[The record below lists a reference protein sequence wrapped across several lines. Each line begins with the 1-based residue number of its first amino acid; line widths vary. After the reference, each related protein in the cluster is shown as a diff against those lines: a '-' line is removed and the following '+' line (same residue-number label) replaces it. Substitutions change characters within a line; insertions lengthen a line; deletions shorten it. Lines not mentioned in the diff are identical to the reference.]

1 MSTKNIKDLT
11 KEFGSIDIKSYL
23 LKVFSYWK
31 LFVLSVVISLAF
43 AKYKNMMGTNS
54 YKISSLITIDEKT
67 NPMLSAST
75 NISFNWG
82 GASNMVESVKADF
95 KSRTHNEKVV
105 SELQFYINY
114 LQKEQILLETRYKD
128 IYGYTPFV
136 IKINNPESYQVQGH
150 KVQLIFTDENTVE
163 VSLDLK
169 ENGNN
174 INLYNYSNH
183 TSKNTTLDNSVY
195 TKKFNIKKS
204 IKTPFCE
211 FDLHLTNKPN
221 LNTPYYI
228 SFSSFNGTVA
238 NYKGIDINTAVT
250 GTSLLT
256 LSLQGANKK
265 RLIDYINKTVYVLG
279 EAEKNTKI
287 EYAVKTKNF
296 IDSLFYI
303 ESDKLKE
310 LEDQLISF
318 KSKNAIKLSSE
329 GEQAYQEI
337 LNYNNQQKAI
347 KDNTELLLR
356 LKNNTLTNDVD
367 IKNIPL
373 AELGDLG
380 LQTNLTE
387 LINFLLLKEKLL
399 SNHIYPTHPDF
410 IDLENKIKLSKQNVK
425 SRIDALIEYNGIKA
439 RKITEELNNI
449 KTSIKDLPLKEY
461 QLIQLEKSYTIS
473 ESNYNHLKQ
482 KSYDAGAA
490 IAANSSSIKIIDNAK
505 DIGQGPLATK
515 SSFNYIVAILLAII
529 LPLIF
534 ITIIEALDDNI
545 YTVEQL
551 ERLYNIPV
559 LGVVG
564 KNNNASNLV
573 LLNNPKSSV
582 AESYRALRS
591 NIPYLFHKE
600 DVKKPNKTILCTS
613 SISGEGKTV
622 TSMNIASSFALSG
635 KKTILLG
642 FDLRKPKIH
651 RDFHLENNYGLVDYI
666 IGQHSLDEVIQ
677 STEINNLDIIVT
689 GTIPPNPSEL
699 ILSQAT
705 KDLFL
710 NLKRKYDY
718 IVIDTPPIGL
728 VSDALD
734 LMDYS
739 DANIYV
745 TRQGYTKKGMMK
757 MIDQKYTNNEVNN
770 IAFIVN
776 DFAQTSKY
784 GYRYGYGYGY
794 GYGSY
799 SYGYHTEDKKSI
811 KTRITNIINRKKES

>member
-1 MSTKNIKDLT
+1 MSTKNITDLT
-11 KEFGSIDIKSYL
+11 KDFGSIDIKSYL

-31 LFVLSVVISLAF
+31 LFALSVIISLAF

-54 YKISSLITIDEKT
+54 YKISSLITIDEKS
-67 NPMLSAST
+67 NPMLNSST

-95 KSRTHNEKVV
+95 RSRTHNEKVV
-105 SELQFYINY
+105 SSLQFYINY
-114 LQKEQILLETRYKD
+114 LEKEQILLETRYKD
-128 IYGYTPFV
+128 VYGYTPFK
-136 IKINNPESYQVQGH
+136 IKINNPESYQLQGK
-150 KVQLIFTDENTVE
+150 KVQLVFTDENTVN
-163 VSLDLK
+163 VSLNL
-169 ENGNN
+169 ENNTN
-174 INLYNYSNH
+174 SLSTYNYTNH
-183 TSKNTTLDNSVY
+183 TSKSIYLD
-195 TKKFNIKKS
+195 TKNYNKSFPINKS
-204 IKTPFCE
+204 IITPFCE
-211 FDLHLTNKPN
+211 FDLNLVSKPTLNK
-221 LNTPYYI
+221 PYYI

-238 NYKGIDINTAVT
+238 QYKGIDISTAVT
-250 GTSLLT
+250 GTSLLN
-256 LSLQGANKK
+256 LSLKGTNKK
-265 RLIDYINKTVYVLG
+265 RLIDYINETIFVLG

-296 IDSLFYI
+296 IDSLFLV
-303 ESDKLKE
+303 ETDKLKE
-310 LEDQLISF
+310 IENQLISF

-329 GEQAYQEI
+329 GEQAYDKI
-337 LNYNNQQKAI
+337 LEYNNQQKEI
-347 KDNTELLLR
+347 QNNTELLLR
-356 LKNNTLTNDVD
+356 LKNNTLTNDID

-373 AELGDLG
+373 AELGDVG
-380 LQTNLTE
+380 LQTSLTE

-399 SNHIYPTHPDF
+399 SNHIYPTHPEF

-425 SRIDALIEYNGIKA
+425 SRINALIEYNSIKA
-439 RKITEELNNI
+439 RKITEDLQ
-449 KTSIKDLPLKEY
+449 KVKSSVKDLPLKEY

-473 ESNYNHLKQ
+473 ETNYNHLKQ

-559 LGVVG
+559 LGVIG
-564 KNNNASNLV
+564 KNKDNSNLV
-573 LLNNPKSSV
+573 LFNNPKSSV

-600 DVKKPNKTILCTS
+600 DVQKPNKTILCTS

-622 TSMNIASSFALSG
+622 TSMNIASSFAFSG

-651 RDFHLENNYGLVDYI
+651 RDFNLTSEYGLVDYI
-666 IGQHSLDEVIQ
+666 IGQHTLSEVIQ
-677 STEINNLDIIVT
+677 QTEIGNLDIILT

-705 KDLFL
+705 KDLFA
-710 NLKRKYDY
+710 NLKRKYEY
-718 IVIDTPPIGL
+718 IIIDTPPIGL

-757 MIDQKYTNNEVNN
+757 MIDQKYVNNEVNN
-770 IAFIVN
+770 IAFIIN

-799 SYGYHTEDKKSI
+799 SYGYNVEEKKSLR
-811 KTRITNIINRKKES
+811 KRISNIISSKKG

>member
-31 LFVLSVVISLAF
+31 LFVLSVIISLAF
-43 AKYKNMMGTNS
+43 AKYKNMMGKDS
-54 YKISSLITIDEKT
+54 YRITSLITIDEKT
-67 NPMLSAST
+67 NSMLSSST

-105 SELQFYINY
+105 SDLQFYINY
-114 LQKEQILLETRYKD
+114 LQKEKILFETRYKD
-128 IYGYTPFV
+128 VYGYTPFK
-136 IKINNPESYQVQGH
+136 IKINNPDSYQVQGH
-150 KVQLIFTDENTVE
+150 LIKLVFTDEKTIE
-163 VSLDLK
+163 ISLDLK
-169 ENGNN
+169 EGSKN
-174 INLYNYSNH
+174 INLYNYFNH
-183 TSKNTTLDNSVY
+183 TSKGTTLENSKYV
-195 TKKFNIKKS
+195 KSFDIKKS
-204 IKTPFCE
+204 IITPFCE
-211 FDLHLTNKPN
+211 FDVRLIDKPK
-221 LNTPYYI
+221 LNTEYYI

-238 NYKGIDINTAVT
+238 GYRGISINTAVT
-250 GTSLLT
+250 GTSLLN

-265 RLIDYINKTVYVLG
+265 RLIDYINQTIYILG
-279 EAEKNTKI
+279 ETEKDTKI

-296 IDSLFYI
+296 IDSLFNI
-303 ESDKLKE
+303 EETKLQDIEEK
-310 LEDQLISF
+310 LINF
-318 KSKNAIKLSSE
+318 KSQNAVKLSKE

-337 LNYNNQQKAI
+337 INYKNQQKEL

-356 LKNNTLTNDVD
+356 LKNNTITNDID

-373 AELGDLG
+373 TAIADIG
-380 LQTNLTE
+380 LQTSITE

-399 SNHIYPTHPDF
+399 ANSIYPTHPDF
-410 IDLENKIKLSKQNVK
+410 IDLENNIKLSKQNIK
-425 SRIDALIEYNGIKA
+425 SRIDALIEYNGLKA
-439 RKITEELNNI
+439 RKITEELSTI
-449 KTSIKDLPLKEY
+449 KTSVKDLPLKEY
-461 QLIQLEKSYTIS
+461 ELIQLEKSYSIS
-473 ESNYNHLKQ
+473 ESNYNLLKQ

-490 IAANSSSIKIIDNAK
+490 IAANSSSIKIIDDAK
-505 DIGQGPLATK
+505 DIGQGPLARK
-515 SSFNYIVAILLAII
+515 SSFNYVVAILLAVI

-551 ERLYNIPV
+551 ERIYNIPV

-564 KNNNASNLV
+564 KNNNKSNLV
-573 LLNNPKSSV
+573 LLNSPNSSV

-591 NIPYLFHKE
+591 NIPYLFQKE
-600 DVKKPNKTILCTS
+600 DVNKQNKTILCTS

-651 RDFHLENNYGLVDYI
+651 RDFQMENSHGLVDYI
-666 IGQHSLDEVIQ
+666 IGKESLEAVTQ
-677 STEINNLDIIVT
+677 KTAVENLDLILT

-699 ILSQAT
+699 ILSNTT
-705 KDLFL
+705 KNLFEI
-710 NLKRKYDY
+710 LKSKYDY
-718 IVIDTPPIGL
+718 IIIDTPPIGL

-734 LMDYS
+734 LMDYA

-757 MIDQKYTNNEVNN
+757 MIDQKYTNNEVKN
-770 IAFIVN
+770 IAFIIN

-799 SYGYHTEDKKSI
+799 SYGYNTEENTNLFSRI
-811 KTRITNIINRKKES
+811 KNIINRKKNS

>member
-43 AKYKNMMGTNS
+43 AKYKNMMGTDT
-54 YKISSLITIDEKT
+54 YKISSLITIDEKS
-67 NPMLSAST
+67 NPMLSSST
-75 NISFNWG
+75 NISFKWG
-82 GASNMVESVKADF
+82 GASDMVESIKADF

-105 SELQFYINY
+105 SELQFYTNY
-114 LQKEQILLETRYKD
+114 LQKEKILLETRYKD
-128 IYGYTPFV
+128 VYGYTPFV
-136 IKINNPESYQVQGH
+136 IRINNPDGYQVQGH
-150 KVQLIFTDENTVE
+150 KIQLIFTDENTVE
-163 VSLDLK
+163 VSLDLN
-169 ENGNN
+169 EQSSFL
-174 INLYNYSNH
+174 NLYNYTNH
-183 TSKNTTLDNSVY
+183 TSKSIDLNTNNY
-195 TKKFNIKKS
+195 TQSFDLKKS
-204 IKTPFCE
+204 IITPFCD
-211 FDLHLTNKPN
+211 FDIHLVNKPT

-238 NYKGIDINTAVT
+238 SYQRIDINTAVT
-250 GTSLLT
+250 GTSLLN
-256 LSLQGANKK
+256 LSIQGANKK
-265 RLIDYINKTVYVLG
+265 RLIDYINKTIYLLG
-279 EAEKNTKI
+279 EAEKETKI
-287 EYAVKTKNF
+287 EYAVKTKTF
-296 IDSLFYI
+296 IDSLFGI
-303 ESDKLKE
+303 ESKNLQNI
-310 LEDQLISF
+310 EDQLISF
-318 KSKNAIKLSSE
+318 KSKNALNLSSE

-337 LNYNNQQKAI
+337 LNYTNLQKEI
-347 KDNTELLLR
+347 KNNTELLLR
-356 LKNNTLTNDVD
+356 LKNNALTNDVD

-373 AELGDLG
+373 TELGDVG
-380 LQTNLTE
+380 LQTSISE

-399 SNHIYPTHPDF
+399 SNHIYPTHPEF
-410 IDLENKIKLSKQNVK
+410 IDLENKIKLSKQNIK
-425 SRIDALIEYNGIKA
+425 SRIDALIEYNAIKSNKA
-439 RKITEELNNI
+439 TEELNKV

-461 QLIQLEKSYTIS
+461 QLIQLEKNYTIS
-473 ESNYNHLKQ
+473 ESNFNLLKQ
-482 KSYDAGAA
+482 KSYEAGAA

-505 DIGQGPLATK
+505 DIGQGPLAKK

-551 ERLYNIPV
+551 ERLYHIPV

-564 KNNNASNLV
+564 KNKNKSNLV
-573 LLNNPKSSV
+573 LLNSPKSSV
-582 AESYRALRS
+582 SESYRALRS

-600 DVKKPNKTILCTS
+600 DVQKPNKTILCTS

-651 RDFHLENNYGLVDYI
+651 RDFDLENEFGLVDYI
-666 IGQHSLDEVIQ
+666 IGQQSLDQVTQKTEV
-677 STEINNLDIIVT
+677 ENLDIIVT

-705 KDLFL
+705 KDLFV

-718 IVIDTPPIGL
+718 IIIDTPPIGL

-757 MIDQKYTNNEVNN
+757 MIDQKYTNNEVKN
-770 IAFIVN
+770 IAFIIN

-799 SYGYHTEDKKSI
+799 SYGYHAEEKLSLR
-811 KTRITNIINRKKES
+811 TRIKNILNPKKGI

>member
-43 AKYKNMMGTNS
+43 AKYKNMMGTDT
-54 YKISSLITIDEKT
+54 YKINSLITIDEKS
-67 NPMLSAST
+67 NPMLSSST

-114 LQKEQILLETRYKD
+114 LKKEKILLETRYKD
-128 IYGYTPFV
+128 VYGYTPFV
-136 IKINNPESYQVQGH
+136 IKINNPKSYQVQGN
-150 KVQLIFTDENTVE
+150 KIQLVFTDEKTVE
-163 VSLDLK
+163 ISLDLK
-169 ENGNN
+169 DQETSL
-174 INLYNYSNH
+174 NLYNYTDHS
-183 TSKNTTLDNSVY
+183 S
-195 TKKFNIKKS
+195 KS
-204 IKTPFCE
+204 IDLNTENFTKSFDITKSIVTPFCE
-211 FDLHLTNKPN
+211 FDLHLVDKPT

-228 SFSSFNGTVA
+228 SFGSFNATVA
-238 NYKGIDINTAVT
+238 NYKNIDISTAVM
-250 GTSLLT
+250 GTSLLN

-265 RLIDYINKTVYVLG
+265 RLIDYINKTIYVL
-279 EAEKNTKI
+279 EKAEKETKI
-287 EYAVKTKNF
+287 EYAVKTKKF
-296 IDSLFYI
+296 IDSLFYV

-310 LEDQLISF
+310 LENQLINF
-318 KSKNAIKLSSE
+318 KSRNAVNLSNE

-337 LNYNNQQKAI
+337 LNYTNQQKEI
-347 KDNTELLLR
+347 KNNTELLLR
-356 LKNNTLTNDVD
+356 LKNNELTNDVD

-373 AELGDLG
+373 AELGDVG
-380 LQTNLTE
+380 LQTNITE
-387 LINFLLLKEKLL
+387 LINFLLLKQKLL
-399 SNHIYPTHPDF
+399 SNHIYPTHPEF
-410 IDLENKIKLSKQNVK
+410 IELENKIKLSKQNIK
-425 SRIDALIEYNGIKA
+425 SRIDALIEYNAFKA
-439 RKITEELNNI
+439 RKVTEELDNI

-461 QLIQLEKSYTIS
+461 QLIQLEKNYTVS
-473 ESNYNHLKQ
+473 ESNYSLLKQ

-505 DIGQGPLATK
+505 DIGQGPLAKK
-515 SSFNYIVAILLAII
+515 SSFNYVVAILLAII

-545 YTVEQL
+545 YTVDQL
-551 ERLYNIPV
+551 ERLYHIPV
-559 LGVVG
+559 LGVIG
-564 KNNNASNLV
+564 KNNDNSNLV
-573 LLNNPKSSV
+573 LFNNPKSAVS
-582 AESYRALRS
+582 ESYRALRS

-600 DVKKPNKTILCTS
+600 DLKKPNKTILCTS

-622 TSMNIASSFALSG
+622 TSMNIACSFAMSG

-651 RDFHLENNYGLVDYI
+651 KDFHLENDYGLVDYI
-666 IGQHSLDEVIQ
+666 IGQQSLELVTQ
-677 STEINNLDIIVT
+677 KTEIENLEIIAT

-699 ILSQAT
+699 ILSDAT
-705 KDLFL
+705 KDLFEI
-710 NLKRKYDY
+710 LKRKYDY
-718 IVIDTPPIGL
+718 IIIDTPPIGL

-734 LMDYS
+734 LMDFA

-757 MIDQKYTNNEVNN
+757 MIDQKYTNNEVQN
-770 IAFIVN
+770 IAFIIN

-799 SYGYHTEDKKSI
+799 SYGHHTDDSMSLR
-811 KTRITNIINRKKES
+811 TRIKNIIKPKKGI